1 MYERTTVP
9 ARPGEMPGETLGET
23 PGVDVYKEVL
33 IALRQILKA
42 TESQSKRLARETGL
56 TTPQFVSLQTIGA
69 GGAMTAGDLARALNL
84 TQATVTA
91 LVTRLEK
98 RGLIARQRAKDDKR
112 RVIVSLTTAGEAL
125 LSAAPTSLQPRLD
138 QRFEQLESWERLSI
152 LSAVQRLAGLMD
164 ATAFEAAPVLDV
176 GNIAETD
183 AS

>member
-1 MYERTTVP
+1 M
-9 ARPGEMPGETLGET
+9 GDETILPEHPSET
-23 PGVDVYKEVL
+23 HREPPGVDVYKEVL

-69 GGAMTAGDLARALNL
+69 AGAMTAGDLARALNL

-98 RGLIARQRAKDDKR
+98 RDLIARRRAQDDKR
-112 RVIVSLTTAGEAL
+112 RVIVSLTPAGEAL
-125 LSAAPTSLQPRLD
+125 LSAAPISLQTRLE
-138 QRFEQLESWERLSI
+138 QRFAELESWERLHI

-176 GNIAETD
+176 GNITEAGTG
-183 AS
+183 